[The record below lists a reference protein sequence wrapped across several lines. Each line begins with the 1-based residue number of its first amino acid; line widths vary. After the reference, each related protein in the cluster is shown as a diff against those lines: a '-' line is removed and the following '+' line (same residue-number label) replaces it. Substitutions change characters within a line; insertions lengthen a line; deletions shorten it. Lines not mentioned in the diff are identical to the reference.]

1 MKDKIIE
8 ILKEAYPRQDV
19 IMEWAMS
26 DTVDLHDALEKW
38 RVNIATRIDS
48 LSLPTLS
55 EGEIHEK
62 AVEYSK
68 EVNKRF
74 GGIYSVRERSFM
86 INGYEAALK
95 ELTKPKEE

>member
-8 ILKEAYPRQDV
+8 ILKEAYPRQDI

-55 EGEIHEK
+55 EGEIEK
-62 AVEYSK
+62 MAEKNSYFWMSDSK
-68 EVNKRF
+68 RIVAKQAYKEGFK
-74 GGIYSVRERSFM
+74 
-86 INGYEAALK
+86 AAIK